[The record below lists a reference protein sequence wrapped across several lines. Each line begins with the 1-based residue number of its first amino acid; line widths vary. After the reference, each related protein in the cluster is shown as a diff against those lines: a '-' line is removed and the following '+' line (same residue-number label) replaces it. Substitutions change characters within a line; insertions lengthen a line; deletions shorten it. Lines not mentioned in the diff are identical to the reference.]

1 MPDYT
6 IETAYHLPCYR
17 HRTYRA
23 STVAGAC
30 RQAIE
35 DKDWSG
41 SKLDPECV
49 GETFVSGIWRGA
61 GAAYASTSIPVPS
74 HFEESIQRR
83 ARQFEIL
90 LGLLKMLLADV
101 RTARPSSDE
110 WIERAASA
118 VARGEAIMADARDPD
133 EHSQDGDARI
143 AGGLTEDGSPSG
155 DRP

>member
-1 MPDYT
+1 MTHYT

-17 HRTYRA
+17 HRTYHA
-23 STVAGAC
+23 NTVADAC

-41 SKLDPECV
+41 SKLDRECI

-61 GAAYASTSIPVPS
+61 GAAYASTPIPVPS

-90 LGLLKMLLADV
+90 HGLLKMLLADV
-101 RTARPSSDE
+101 RAGQPSSDE

-118 VARGEAIMADARDPD
+118 VARGEAIMADARDPGEPA
-133 EHSQDGDARI
+133 EH
-143 AGGLTEDGSPSG
+143 GSPS
-155 DRP
+155 REQT